1 MNQDLLDPDAFRA
14 SLRAAAGP
22 SSPPDDL
29 IDRARAGAQRRSRRR
44 RRGVLAGGVAAVVVA
59 AGAVLATSP
68 PPLDPAP
75 STRPTTPA
83 LTPEERQQ
91 RAQSA
96 YDSAVAAVLPGFG
109 GAVAPAVWGDG
120 NGPTNGWQASF
131 LDDIATPTTRLDLEV
146 TSSRDVPPGLFPTCA
161 STDHDRGLS
170 IDSCSTQR
178 LADGTRV
185 DSGVLTSTVW
195 VGTDGKNDDH
205 QVSVVSPFATATSP
219 SGTRVSAAGSKDASI
234 DTLTLGTTLSPGSP
248 VTVES
253 LRALVSDPR
262 LLHLED

>member
-29 IDRARAGAQRRSRRR
+29 IDRARTGAQRRSRRR
-44 RRGVLAGGVAAVVVA
+44 RRVVLAGGVATVVVA
-59 AGAVLATSP
+59 AGAVLATSLP
-68 PPLDPAP
+68 SLDPAP

-91 RAQSA
+91 RAQNA
-96 YDSAVAAVLPGFG
+96 YDGALAAALPGFG
-109 GAVAPAVWGDG
+109 GVVTPTVWGGGD
-120 NGPTNGWQASF
+120 GPTNGWQAS
-131 LDDIATPTTRLDLEV
+131 LDDDIATPATTLDLDV
-146 TSSRDVPPGLFPTCA
+146 TSAGDVPAGTFPTCG

-170 IDSCSTQR
+170 IDSCTSR
-178 LADGTRV
+178 LLTDGTRV
-185 DSGVLTSTVW
+185 DSGVLTISFGLQGEGQDFHEAST
-195 VGTDGKNDDH
+195 TT
-205 QVSVVSPFATATSP
+205 PFATATTP
-219 SGTRVSAAGSKDASI
+219 DGVRVTALSGVDLGSV
-234 DTLTLGTTLSPGSP
+234 TLGTTLPADSP

-262 LLHLED
+262 LLHLQD